1 MPGAPETG
9 FGRWPDT
16 GTGEVRIR
24 DVIAADLPVFFLHQ
38 RDPLALQM
46 AAFPSRNER
55 EFATHWKGI
64 LANPHIVKKTIVHD
78 EQVAG
83 NVLCWQQD
91 GRRLV
96 GYWVGREFWGKGFAT
111 HALAELVEQMT
122 ARPLNAWVA
131 TSNLGSIRVLEKCG
145 FVEVGRRAELDE
157 KLGEPV
163 AWLLFE
169 LADG

>member
-1 MPGAPETG
+1 ML
-9 FGRWPDT
+9 
-16 GTGEVRIR
+16 R
-24 DVIAADLPVFFLHQ
+24 DVRESDLDAFYEHQ
-38 RDPLALQM
+38 RDPEASRMALFP
-46 AAFPSRNER
+46 ARDRDAFYE
-55 EFATHWKGI
+55 HWRRI
-64 LANPHIVKKTIVHD
+64 LSDDSLTKKTIVHD

-96 GYWVGREFWGKGFAT
+96 GYWVGREFWGKGLAT

>member
-1 MPGAPETG
+1 
-9 FGRWPDT
+9 
-16 GTGEVRIR
+16 VLR
-24 DVIAADLPVFFLHQ
+24 DVRESDLDAFYEHQ
-38 RDPLALQM
+38 RDPEASRMALFQ
-46 AAFPSRNER
+46 ARDRDAFYE
-55 EFATHWKGI
+55 HWRRI
-64 LANPHIVKKTIVHD
+64 LSDDSLTKKTIVHD

-96 GYWVGREFWGKGFAT
+96 GYWVGREFWGKGLAT

>member
-1 MPGAPETG
+1 
-9 FGRWPDT
+9 
-16 GTGEVRIR
+16 VLR
-24 DVIAADLPVFFLHQ
+24 DVRESDLDAFYEHQ
-38 RDPLALQM
+38 RDPEASRMALFP
-46 AAFPSRNER
+46 ARDRDAFYE
-55 EFATHWKGI
+55 HWRRI
-64 LANPHIVKKTIVHD
+64 LSDDSLTKKTIVHD

-96 GYWVGREFWGKGFAT
+96 GYWVGREFWGKGLAT